1 MNPIKVAVVDD
12 HILFGQALKTLISS
26 FEDTYVVYTASNGQE
41 LINYLENKNEI
52 PDVVLLDVRM
62 PVMNG
67 KQTMQWLQKNHPT
80 IKVIALTMEDDED
93 TIIRMLH
100 YGCKGYLLKDVDPPQ
115 LKEAI
120 NQVNQGLFVYSD
132 IVNRHMR
139 EKAITSEIEPV
150 LADQNFSEKER
161 TLIKYICGTDL
172 GYREIAEK
180 MNLSPK
186 TIDNR
191 RADLFHKL
199 GVNSR
204 VSAVLYAIKHELI

>member
-12 HILFGQALKTLISS
+12 HILVAQALKTLISS
-26 FEDTYVVYTASNGQE
+26 FEDTYVVYAANNGQE
-41 LINYLENKNEI
+41 LVNYLEDNNEVPHVI
-52 PDVVLLDVRM
+52 LLDVRM

-67 KQTMQWLQKNHPT
+67 KQTMQWLQKNHPD
-80 IKVIALTMEDDED
+80 IKVIALTSEDDED

-100 YGCKGYLLKDVDPPQ
+100 YGCKGYLLKDIDPPQ

-120 NQVNQGLFVYSD
+120 VQVNQGLFVYTD
-132 IVNRHMR
+132 IVNHNMR
-139 EKAITSEIEPV
+139 EKATTSTIEPV
-150 LADQNFSEKER
+150 LADQSFSVKER
-161 TLIKYICGTDL
+161 EFIKYICGTDL
-172 GYREIAEK
+172 GYKEIAEK

-191 RADLFHKL
+191 RADLFNKL